1 MGIGI
6 EKNMDEAMRWYK
18 VAAEH
23 GDER

>member
-6 EKNMDEAMRWYK
+6 EKNMKEALRWYAE
-18 VAAEH
+18 AAEH

>member
-6 EKNMDEAMRWYK
+6 EKNMNEAMNWYK
-18 VAAEH
+18 IAAEH